1 MIDFKKLNDDVVA
14 LKARVVHFRHLQ
26 QVAEESLYQA
36 NRDLTE
42 ARAAQASAEALLAA
56 EVALS
61 QYNQGVIEI
70 ARFAYTRVRD
80 VQRLRESGRLMQS
93 RWVLETAIKYASLA
107 YPKDHPE
114 YRLLRAAMDILRED
128 HSAKSTDVITKGLA
142 LEKELREAL
151 TISSFTQ

>member
-93 RWVLETAIKYASLA
+93 RWVLETAIKYASL
-107 YPKDHPE
+107 PKDHPE